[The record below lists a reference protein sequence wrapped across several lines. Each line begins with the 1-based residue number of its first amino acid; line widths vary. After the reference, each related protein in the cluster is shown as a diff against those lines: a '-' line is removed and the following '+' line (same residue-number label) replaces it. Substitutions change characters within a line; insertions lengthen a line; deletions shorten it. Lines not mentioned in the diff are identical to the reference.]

1 MWVTEEIVT
10 EEICHSISTYCSKR
24 TCQNCAGPYL
34 LCAAGGQRH
43 VSWSLL
49 PLNIESLEIRNAS
62 GGQGQAIGASQGWAQ
77 YFCPNSTCLCSR
89 TDQSLRVESGSWAT
103 PPIKV
108 NGGTGSAR
116 STTAFNFWVWVRY
129 LKHLYWSLLHQL
141 RYRFRVSPY
150 RFRGRGNPTTLS
162 ATLWSYPILRDA
174 QIILHVASRY
184 IIYCATFVLQQSIIS
199 HAIQAYSY
207 IYSYW
212 NLTSEAACL
221 RLHAY
226 RWPLWA
232 TYSMAA

>member
-1 MWVTEEIVT
+1 MWVTEEIVM
-10 EEICHSISTYCSKR
+10 EEICYSISTYCSKR

-34 LCAAGGQRH
+34 LCGGWVVR
-43 VSWSLL
+43 W
-49 PLNIESLEIRNAS
+49 LNMESLEIRNAS

-77 YFCPNSTCLCSR
+77 YFGRTALVRPKKAMTAFSSCCSVPEL
-89 TDQSLRVESGSWAT
+89 TNPSVSKAGSWAT

-116 STTAFNFWVWVRY
+116 STTAFNFWVSVRY

-150 RFRGRGNPTTLS
+150 RFRARGNPTTLS

-184 IIYCATFVLQQSIIS
+184 IIHCLTFVL
-199 HAIQAYSY
+199 H
-207 IYSYW
+207 
-212 NLTSEAACL
+212 
-221 RLHAY
+221 
-226 RWPLWA
+226 
-232 TYSMAA
+232 